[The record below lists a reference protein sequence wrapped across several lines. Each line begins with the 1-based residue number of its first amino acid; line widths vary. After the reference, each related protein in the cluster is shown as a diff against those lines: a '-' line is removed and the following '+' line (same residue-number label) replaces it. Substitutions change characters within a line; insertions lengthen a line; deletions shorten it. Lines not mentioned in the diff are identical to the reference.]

1 MKLLGESVF
10 HSVQKAKTE
19 EEIFNLIRQHRE
31 SLENKDNNKM
41 QIMKGD
47 SGKFES
53 PSQNTLNHTVTQRF
67 NEHKNK
73 FMTYATK
80 GTKDL
85 ITRV

>member
-53 PSQNTLNHTVTQRF
+53 PS
-67 NEHKNK
+67 
-73 FMTYATK
+73 
-80 GTKDL
+80 
-85 ITRV
+85 